1 MRSGRTVLCLLVAA
15 ILRAPGSVTL
25 AGEAAGPAH
34 LAVGFGAYDVLVQE
48 DRAIDLRLE
57 YRLHRGR
64 RSFGP
69 WFGLEVT
76 GDRALFGLGG
86 LLFDLDLGPR
96 WVLTLSGGVGVYGD
110 GDGKDLGHTIEFRSQ
125 IEMAY
130 RFARCARL
138 GLAFS
143 HISNASLGDVNP
155 GAEVATIYYAIPLE
169 RRSSASPDGSR
180 GRMSCRPGP

>member
-1 MRSGRTVLCLLVAA
+1 MRSGCSVLCFLVAA
-15 ILRAPGSVTL
+15 FVHAPGSVTL
-25 AGEAAGPAH
+25 AGDAGRPAH
-34 LAVGFGAYDVLVQE
+34 IALGFGVYDVLNHE
-48 DRAIDLRLE
+48 DRTSDLRVE
-57 YRLHRGR
+57 YRSHRR
-64 RSFGP
+64 LWSFGP

-86 LLFDLDLGPR
+86 LLFDLNLGPR

-110 GDGKDLGHTIEFRSQ
+110 GDGKDLGHTIELRSQ
-125 IEMAY
+125 IEMGY

-143 HISNASLGDVNP
+143 HTSNAGLGDINP

-169 RRSSASPDGSR
+169 RRSGPSDGSR
-180 GRMSCRPGP
+180 GRRSCRPGP